1 MGAGRWA
8 EVSISPDVTCNQNH
22 HCNCHSPAGT
32 ITIIVL
38 TLLSSAADNTAAAA
52 HWPPAAASAVQCTG
66 YRCTLYRCTHIQLI
80 FKSSPSLL
88 ILISQPL

>member
-8 EVSISPDVTCNQNH
+8 EVSISPDVTWNQNH
-22 HCNCHSPAGT
+22 HSPAGT

-66 YRCTLYRCTHIQLI
+66 VQVYTTRIQLI

-88 ILISQPL
+88 IPISQPL

>member
-22 HCNCHSPAGT
+22 HSPAGT
-32 ITIIVL
+32 ITMIVL

>member
-22 HCNCHSPAGT
+22 HSPAGT
-32 ITIIVL
+32 ITMIVL

-66 YRCTLYRCTHIQLI
+66 VQVYTTRIQLI

-88 ILISQPL
+88 IPISQPL